1 MKHLRERSNELWHRK
16 NIFMLISA
24 ALETGM
30 PIANALKECVPLY
43 EPLGSEIKAV
53 YAGINNGKQ
62 LCEIASQD
70 FNGAPP
76 KWLRFAC
83 RYEKKGQSGE
93 AFARLSRF
101 ADKSLPLRILLNLI
115 FWRSEP
121 KRLTTWLPL
130 IFLGLLCLPVLPFT
144 TTKNGIVVLGI
155 YKGDSLDIYSIGEL
169 SDFLLIEKGGT
180 NDHTSPTSSK
190 PGNKTS
196 PFRNLYTHFDKP
208 WSLETLTKKKDFA
221 SAASSYGYSRDISDC
236 MWTKEFY
243 ARVMQEDRELNQIL
257 DRVAPSPV
265 PVVWMF
271 RGFIVGILKA
281 IGEPVWDQNMRKNID
296 DACGKSRLH
305 QALDKSDV
313 K

>member
-1 MKHLRERSNELWHRK
+1 LKHLRGWSNELWHRK
-16 NIFMLISA
+16 NIFVLISA

-30 PIANALKECVPLY
+30 PIANALKECLPLY
-43 EPLGSEIKAV
+43 EPLGSEIETV
-53 YAGINNGKQ
+53 YAGIMNGKQ
-62 LCEIASQD
+62 LCDIASQD

-83 RYEKKGQSGE
+83 RYEKKGRIGE

-101 ADKSLPLRILLNLI
+101 ADKSLPLRIFLNLI

-144 TTKNGIVVLGI
+144 ASKNGIVVLGI

-169 SDFLLIEKGGT
+169 SDFGLIEKGGT
-180 NDHTSPTSSK
+180 NEHASPTSSK
-190 PGNKTS
+190 PGNKTG
-196 PFRNLYTHFDKP
+196 PFRNLYTLFDKQ
-208 WSLETLTKKKDFA
+208 WSIETLTKKKDFA
-221 SAASSYGYSRDISDC
+221 STASSYGYSRDESDC
-236 MWTKEFY
+236 MWTKELY

-265 PVVWMF
+265 PVVWMY
-271 RGFIVGILKA
+271 RGLIVGILKA
-281 IGEPVWDQNMRKNID
+281 IADPVYDQNMRKNID
-296 DACGKSRLH
+296 DACSKSRLD
-305 QALDKSDV
+305 QALDKSDA